1 MTPQTEKKMP
11 FGFKVSYELFN
22 ARGERLENVLLIE
35 KLGSGQAL
43 QLDVLNILTDAT
55 ILLRQRTSAGE
66 GGGAHHFRLRFP
78 AGALASRE
86 TRVEGADWDVKRI
99 DRQDGTTDLY
109 LAWCS
114 PDVQIAPGDGL
125 VVLLQGVSATPDAG
139 AEVVL
144 SLSWPKIAVVESF
157 AAANVFPLNLRG
169 PGQGGDYLL
178 EDTLR
183 LGVRD
188 RRGRPDI
195 PLRVRFDGPSRV
207 LNVDNQTNTLTLRLV
222 NSASPRSQQKLRF
235 VYDAN
240 QPERTSRLV
249 VALPVGTSAAQPWA
263 LGTKD
268 QLNGVSV
275 ALAGWTASGPT
286 ESADGDL
293 LEWVLS
299 PGSAVEL
306 APQESLTLTLSNLAT
321 LHPSGTADLELRYSA
336 VPGYWDGEILCPIE
350 KAPLVFGR
358 GDERDRIGI
367 GGNAPDAR
375 LYVRNGDLL
384 LDSGQLQNTGPLRF
398 RSDTNGT
405 GENQVAQFFKKDEE
419 EPLME
424 LLSDGKMRLGVG
436 TPTAPG
442 KLTLHGTSGV
452 NNEPVLWADARTGS
466 QARVELP
473 GDVQLRERATS
484 NLAYLQACDDSSARD
499 IGLVLRTQKGS
510 QRVDALRLTPEG
522 RAKDKTGF
530 LVPVGTIVA
539 YGGSTAPDG
548 WLLCNG
554 AVYKRAN
561 YQDLFNVI
569 GTTYNSNASETVGGD
584 EFRVPTLLGRVP
596 VGHMAGGYART
607 LGALGGEAEHTL
619 TIDEM
624 PVHDH
629 GVNDPGHSHRSPV
642 YHGSGD
648 DNRHSDGDEGDRDGW
663 SPTESS
669 TTGISI
675 QNSGGGRAHNN
686 MQPYLVVNYIIK
698 H

>member
-1 MTPQTEKKMP
+1 MTSQTEKKMP
-11 FGFKVSYELFN
+11 FGFKASYELFN

-43 QLDVLNILTDAT
+43 QLDILNLLTDVT
-55 ILLRQRTSAGE
+55 ILLRQRPSAGE
-66 GGGAHHFRLRFP
+66 GAGAHHFRLRFP
-78 AGALASRE
+78 AGALATRE
-86 TRVEGADWDVKRI
+86 TRVEGADWDVKRV

-144 SLSWPKIAVVESF
+144 GLSWPKIAVVESF

-178 EDTLR
+178 EETLR

-268 QLNGVSV
+268 QVNGVSI
-275 ALAGWTASGPT
+275 ALSGWTASGPT
-286 ESADGDL
+286 ENAGGDL
-293 LEWVLS
+293 LEWVLT

-350 KAPLVFGR
+350 KAPLIFGR
-358 GDERDRIGI
+358 GEKGDSIGI
-367 GGNAPDAR
+367 GGSAPDAR
-375 LYVRNGDLL
+375 LHVRNGDLR
-384 LDSGQLQNTGPLRF
+384 LDSGELQNTGPLRF
-398 RSDTNGT
+398 RSDADRS
-405 GENQVAQFFKKDEE
+405 GEDQAAQFFKQGAE

-424 LLSDGKMRLGVG
+424 LLSNGKMRLGVG

-442 KLTLHGTSGV
+442 KLTIHGTSGAS
-452 NNEPVLWADARTGS
+452 NEPVLWADARTGS

-484 NLAYLQACDDSSARD
+484 SLAYLQACDDSSTRD

-539 YGGSTAPDG
+539 YGGSAAPEGWMVCDG
-548 WLLCNG
+548 RSVSSTEYAELFAAIG
-554 AVYKRAN
+554 TKYGGSGSS
-561 YQDLFNVI
+561 FNVPDLK
-569 GTTYNSNASETVGGD
+569 T
-584 EFRVPTLLGRVP
+584 RVP
-596 VGHMAGGYART
+596 VGVGSGFALAASGGSAT
-607 LGALGGEAEHTL
+607 HTL

-624 PVHDH
+624 PNHNH
-629 GVNDPGHSHRSPV
+629 TLTDPGHSHRSPV

-648 DNRHSDGDEGDRDGW
+648 NSTHSDGDDSGPDGYAR
-663 SPTESS
+663 TESA
-669 TTGISI
+669 TTGITLASA
-675 QNSGGGRAHNN
+675 GGGRAHNN
-686 MQPYLVVNYIIK
+686 MPPYLVVNYIIK
-698 H
+698 Y

>member
-1 MTPQTEKKMP
+1 MTLQTEKKMP

-43 QLDVLNILTDAT
+43 QLDILNILTDVT
-55 ILLRQRTSAGE
+55 ILLRQRPSAGE
-66 GGGAHHFRLRFP
+66 GAGAHHFRLRFP

-86 TRVEGADWDVKRI
+86 TRVEGADWDVLRV

-109 LAWCS
+109 LAWRS
-114 PDVQIAPGDGL
+114 PDVEIAPGDGL

-144 SLSWPKIAVVESF
+144 GLSWPKVAVVESF

-178 EDTLR
+178 EETLR

-249 VALPVGTSAAQPWA
+249 VALPVGTPAAQPWA

-268 QLNGVSV
+268 QVNGVSV
-275 ALAGWTASGPT
+275 ALSGWTASGPT

-293 LEWVLS
+293 LEWVLT

-358 GDERDRIGI
+358 GDESDRIGI

-384 LDSGQLQNTGPLRF
+384 LDSGQLQNTGPLVL
-398 RSDTNGT
+398 RSDVGNTGDADSARFFRQGETTPLMVLSSEGRLRLNGEGAELQSARPFVFRTDVTTNGA
-405 GENQVAQFFKKDEE
+405 EDEIAARFFKKNETT
-419 EPLME
+419 PLMT
-424 LLSDGKMRLGVG
+424 L
-436 TPTAPG
+436 TA
-442 KLTLHGTSGV
+442 SG
-452 NNEPVLWADARTGS
+452 
-466 QARVELP
+466 RV
-473 GDVQLRERATS
+473 
-484 NLAYLQACDDSSARD
+484 
-499 IGLVLRTQKGS
+499 
-510 QRVDALRLTPEG
+510 
-522 RAKDKTGF
+522 KDKTGF
-530 LVPVGTIVA
+530 VVPVGTLVA
-539 YGGSTAPDG
+539 YGGDSAPEG
-548 WLLCNG
+548 WLMCHG
-554 AVYKRAN
+554 QEESRQTYA
-561 YQDLFNVI
+561 DLFAVI
-569 GTTYNSNASETVGGD
+569 GETYGTAAAGK
-584 EFRVPTLLGRVP
+584 FRVPDLRTRVP
-596 VGHMAGGYART
+596 VGVGTGYSRGATGGSAT
-607 LGALGGEAEHTL
+607 HTL
-619 TIDEM
+619 TTDEM
-624 PVHDH
+624 PTHDH
-629 GVNDPGHSHRSPV
+629 EVNDPGHSHRIRRCLTT
-642 YHGSGD
+642 D
-648 DNRHSDGDEGDRDGW
+648 DVERTIYNSIVDQHDYQD
-663 SPTESS
+663 TEIAK
-669 TTGISI
+669 TGITLG
-675 QNSGGGRAHNN
+675 NSGGSKPHNN
-686 MQPYLVVNYIIK
+686 MQPYTVVNYIIK
-698 H
+698 Y

>member
-35 KLGSGQAL
+35 KLGSGHAL
-43 QLDVLNILTDAT
+43 QLDILNILTDVT
-55 ILLRQRTSAGE
+55 ILLRQRPSAGE

-86 TRVEGADWDVKRI
+86 TRVEGADWDVKRV

-144 SLSWPKIAVVESF
+144 GLSWPKPNVVESF
-157 AAANVFPLNLRG
+157 DAANVFPLNLRG

-178 EDTLR
+178 EETLH

-249 VALPVGTSAAQPWA
+249 VALPVGTPAAQPWA

-268 QLNGVSV
+268 QVNGVSI

-293 LEWVLS
+293 LEWVLT

-336 VPGYWDGEILCPIE
+336 VPGYWDGEILCPVE

-367 GGNAPDAR
+367 GGNVPDAR
-375 LYVRNGDLL
+375 LHVRNGDLL

-405 GENQVAQFFKKDEE
+405 GESQVAQFFKKDEE
-419 EPLME
+419 QPLME

-436 TPTAPG
+436 TTAPG
-442 KLTLHGTSGV
+442 KLTIHGTSGV
-452 NNEPVLWADARTGS
+452 SNEPVLWADARTGS
-466 QARVELP
+466 LARVELP

-484 NLAYLQACDDSSARD
+484 NLAYLQAYDDSSTRD

-522 RAKDKTGF
+522 RAKDRTGF

-539 YGGSTAPDG
+539 YGGSAAPEGWIVCDG
-548 WLLCNG
+548 RSVSSTEYAELF
-554 AVYKRAN
+554 AVLGTKYGGSGSS
-561 YQDLFNVI
+561 FNVPDLK
-569 GTTYNSNASETVGGD
+569 T
-584 EFRVPTLLGRVP
+584 RVP
-596 VGHMAGGYART
+596 VGVGSGFALAASGGSAT
-607 LGALGGEAEHTL
+607 HTL

-624 PVHDH
+624 PVHNH

-686 MQPYLVVNYIIK
+686 MPPYLVVNYIIK
-698 H
+698 Y